1 MSQILLRPGRDEGG
15 LGANRDGMPHASLRS
30 MDHDYSVT
38 GLVIGCAI
46 EVHKKLGPGLK
57 EDSYENALCEAL
69 ARRNI
74 KFEKERS
81 FRVTFEGKSV
91 GKYRPDL
98 IVEQTVVV
106 EIKSVDRLIP
116 LFTAQ
121 LISYLRLTQLR
132 VGLILNFNCPRMSDG
147 IKRVVL

>member
-1 MSQILLRPGRDEGG
+1 
-15 LGANRDGMPHASLRS
+15 
-30 MDHDYSVT
+30 MDHDYSIS

-46 EVHKKLGPGLK
+46 DVHKKLGPGLK

-69 ARRNI
+69 ARKNI
-74 KFEKERS
+74 KFEKERT

-98 IVEQTVVV
+98 IVEKTVVV

-116 LFTAQ
+116 LFTSQ
-121 LISYLRLTQLR
+121 VITYLKLTQLR
-132 VGLILNFNCPRMSDG
+132 VGLILNFNAPRMADG

>member
-1 MSQILLRPGRDEGG
+1 MCCGTRNALVRG
-15 LGANRDGMPHASLRS
+15 
-30 MDHDYSVT
+30 MDHDYSIT

-46 EVHKKLGPGLK
+46 EVHKQLGPGLK

-69 ARRNI
+69 ARKKI
-74 KFEKERS
+74 AFERERT
-81 FRVTFEGKSV
+81 FRVTFGGKAV

-106 EIKSVDRLIP
+106 EVKSVDRLIP
-116 LFTAQ
+116 LFTSQ
-121 LISYLRLTQLR
+121 LISYLKLTKLR
-132 VGLILNFNCPRMSDG
+132 VGLILNFNAPRMAEG